1 VVLTLGTAQHR
12 TSLEVINGIPL
23 EAGGYTL
30 SREQDAEHGSQALQ
44 LAMERQFLK
53 LMRSNNGISIRD
65 ARLLLMNGE
74 MPRHG

>member
-1 VVLTLGTAQHR
+1 
-12 TSLEVINGIPL
+12 
-23 EAGGYTL
+23 
-30 SREQDAEHGSQALQ
+30 
-44 LAMERQFLK
+44 MERQFLK